1 MLPPGNAV
9 VLQSE
14 TNGLRCKPQY
24 DGKRSSTAAF
34 PFSVLWREYAQVVR
48 WQCAGNNAE
57 MEVASG
63 GQTMSVLRRGRSRCV
78 RRFPVLL
85 VPWRFF
91 RLADAVWCTG
101 HRSALHRQ
109 LQRAALGFAACCVR
123 HTSPHAIVTGTLPM
137 GNLPLSCILS
147 IRPFSPFLPYLP
159 FPHPL
164 PVSSSAAHPFSLQ
177 PYQRVQPY
185 PVLMQQNRAGLA
197 VWVRC
202 V

>member
-1 MLPPGNAV
+1 MEIG
-9 VLQSE
+9 
-14 TNGLRCKPQY
+14 
-24 DGKRSSTAAF
+24 SSTAAF

-48 WQCAGNNAE
+48 WQCAGYNAE
-57 MEVASG
+57 MEVASR

-78 RRFPVLL
+78 GRFPVLL

-123 HTSPHAIVTGTLPM
+123 HTSPHAIVTGALPM

-147 IRPFSPFLPYLP
+147 IRSFCSFLPYLP

-164 PVSSSAAHPFSLQ
+164 PTSSSAAHPFHSNHAKESSPILCSCG
-177 PYQRVQPY
+177 RIGLDSVCGCD
-185 PVLMQQNRAGLA
+185 VCDRAGRRQSCYFCLCP
-197 VWVRC
+197 RSRFIS
-202 V
+202 